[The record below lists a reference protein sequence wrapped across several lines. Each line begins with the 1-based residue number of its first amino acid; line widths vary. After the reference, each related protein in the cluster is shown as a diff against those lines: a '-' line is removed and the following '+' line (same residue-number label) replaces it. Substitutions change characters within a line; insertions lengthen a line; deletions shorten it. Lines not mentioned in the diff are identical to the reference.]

1 MGCSTTVRVKLNL
14 KDNAGDAGKVQVFL
28 NHLHDF
34 LLQGIL
40 DQDEADEL
48 LSVGNMLLLGI
59 TRG

>member
-1 MGCSTTVRVKLNL
+1 MKLNL